1 MWNDCLGGEE
11 GDLEDDCQVSG
22 PLRLGTLGK
31 DTWGDDL
38 RSDVIVFPGKGA
50 FDVESR
56 KFSFCSSN
64 SDRTPNSSSSI
75 GETLES
81 GTEIRISWPHV
92 QAGWGENTG
101 GSEGEVGWEMMLR
114 PPASWLLV
122 KCDVAQLHLKCASH
136 ASQMRVCIDRQYR
149 PSC

>member
-1 MWNDCLGGEE
+1 MGT
-11 GDLEDDCQVSG
+11 S

-56 KFSFCSSN
+56 MFSLCSSN
-64 SDRTPNSSSSI
+64 SDRTPNSLSSI
-75 GETLES
+75 GEALES
-81 GTEIRISWPHV
+81 GTEIRISWLKV

-101 GSEGEVGWEMMLR
+101 GSEGEVGWEMMLG

-122 KCDVAQLHLKCASH
+122 KCDVAQLHLDPSDRHGGNEEVGRH
-136 ASQMRVCIDRQYR
+136 AIQTFLLNCKEMRRA
-149 PSC
+149 